1 MTSGRTRIIAI
12 MMTRKTFS
20 RKIDNNDDVRDHP
33 NDINN
38 DDDKTNSLK
47 NGQQ

>member
-1 MTSGRTRIIAI
+1 MIAI

-20 RKIDNNDDVRDHP
+20 RKIENNDDDRDHP

-38 DDDKTNSLK
+38 DDDKTNNLK